1 VKTESRIKN
10 GEVALAV
17 TRAGSG
23 RKIIF
28 FNGACSTQVIWK
40 RVVARLK
47 GQYEI
52 ITFDFRNHGKASPS
66 PDHSYEAFLTDAERI
81 MAAVGSEK
89 PIVVGWS
96 LGADLAVSYAASHPG
111 AVGGLVIIDGAVPVA
126 DKLVEDEPGMRRL
139 LNSFPMK
146 LSMFILGLTS
156 WRYRLSGDDIADIVV
171 DVDTHRQH
179 LPNLYAK
186 VDCPVVM
193 VLATKSAG
201 ENTTEHARRNNKLW
215 REGGE
220 RFLAMHPST
229 SVKWLDAGHRLP
241 LTKPSE
247 LAETIDDFAKFLAR
261 H

>member
-1 VKTESRIKN
+1 MTTESRIKN
-10 GEVALAV
+10 GDVTLAV
-17 TRAGSG
+17 TRTGSG
-23 RKIIF
+23 RKVVF

-40 RVVARLK
+40 RVIARLK
-47 GQYEI
+47 GQHEI
-52 ITFDFRNHGKASPS
+52 ITFDFRNHGKASAS
-66 PDHSYEAFLTDAERI
+66 PNHSYEAFLTDAECV

-111 AVGGLVIIDGAVPVA
+111 AVGGLVIIDGAVPIA

-139 LNSFPMK
+139 LNSFSMK
-146 LSMFILGLTS
+146 VSMFILGLTS

-171 DVDTHRQH
+171 DVDAHRAR

-186 VDCPVVM
+186 IDCPAVM

-201 ENTTEHARRNNKLW
+201 ENTTEHAQRNNKLW

-220 RFLAMHPST
+220 RLLAMHPSAPL
-229 SVKWLDAGHRLP
+229 KWLDAGHRLP
-241 LTKPSE
+241 LTRPTE
-247 LAETIDDFAKFLAR
+247 LAETIDDFAKRLAK